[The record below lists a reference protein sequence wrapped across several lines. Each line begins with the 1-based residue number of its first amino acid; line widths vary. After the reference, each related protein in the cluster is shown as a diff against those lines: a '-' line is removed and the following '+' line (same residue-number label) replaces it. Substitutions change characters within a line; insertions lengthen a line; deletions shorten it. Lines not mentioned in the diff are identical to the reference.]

1 MNNIMV
7 ESIVTKLIK
16 HETIDLADYTF
27 NNREETTKE
36 IKDSIRTWY
45 LDLCSN
51 LNDPEMGYIPDVNK
65 VKDAIVVI
73 SNTNILCDA
82 ILQKNAFT

>member
-1 MNNIMV
+1 MNNMV
-7 ESIVTKLIK
+7 ETIVSKLIK
-16 HETIDLADYTF
+16 HETIDLSDYTF
-27 NNREETTKE
+27 TNREETTKE

-51 LNDPEMGYIPDVNK
+51 LNDPEMGYVPDVNK